1 MPGRSNMSPLKTY
14 LEKFIIRALCLRDQ
28 PDWFV
33 TSILRLC
40 DWSSRRPA
48 FRRWLLPP
56 LLALWF
62 SHLHLFVSAFFVF
75 LIQSQGSFGSC
86 NSIFM
91 LSLVQPHHY
100 YQNILAQG
108 VGMGLGMGLI
118 FIPSLT
124 VTSHYFRVKR
134 SIAMGFVIAGT
145 NDNQVQ
151 GAHKLI

>member
-1 MPGRSNMSPLKTY
+1 
-14 LEKFIIRALCLRDQ
+14 
-28 PDWFV
+28 
-33 TSILRLC
+33 
-40 DWSSRRPA
+40 
-48 FRRWLLPP
+48 
-56 LLALWF
+56 
-62 SHLHLFVSAFFVF
+62 
-75 LIQSQGSFGSC
+75 
-86 NSIFM
+86 M

-151 GAHKLI
+151 GSHKLI